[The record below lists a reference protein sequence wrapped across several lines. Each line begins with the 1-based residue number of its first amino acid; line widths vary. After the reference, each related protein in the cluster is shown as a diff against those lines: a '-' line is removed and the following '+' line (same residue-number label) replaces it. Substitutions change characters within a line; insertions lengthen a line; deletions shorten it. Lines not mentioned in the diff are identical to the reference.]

1 MAPTLHM
8 LAVIFASVFLQGASS
23 AQFNDTIFAVTVSSQ
38 VKAGSQETLCAL
50 INEPTEPVV
59 LSVTLHTGP
68 RKTLILKQA
77 VRRNYYQC
85 LEFQVPLVRVRTV
98 ATLTVD
104 VKGKS
109 DTMNKKTK
117 ILIAPPAYVH
127 IVKTDKPIYKPG
139 QTVQFRIVSLDS
151 SFIPMDRLYTVV
163 ELQDPNANRIAQW
176 LDKFNSGILDLSH
189 PIIPE
194 AAQGTYLITAT
205 TDKGEKITHSFEIKE
220 YVLPKFE
227 VTVQLP
233 SVISILDE
241 EVTLKI
247 CGKYT
252 YGKPVVGSVKAE
264 FCRNAIRYFW
274 RSPMES
280 NICKTYRLKTDAS
293 GCATQMVSLEDFA
306 LNKYMYD
313 DSFVVKAELEEYGTG
328 VTLQGTARA
337 RFSAVIRTVTFEDV
351 PQSFRPG
358 IPFAGKVKMTGPDT
372 KPVAREH
379 VYLFSPDAATLE
391 LTTNAEG
398 MASFSLDTS
407 NWKDNVNIQAKSQ
420 LDDEIVYIE
429 GIRKPDYINAYR
441 YISKFYSKSNSFL
454 KLMPVNGDIAC
465 NKDTTVRAQ
474 YIIQGKELNRRQRT
488 LDFYYLVMSK
498 GAIVQ
503 HGHIRVHVRAGT
515 ENKGAVTIPL
525 HRVIDLAPF
534 AQVVVYTVLPD
545 GEAVADSLDFPI
557 QLCLKN
563 KVSVQFSS
571 RQALPAAKTTLRL
584 RAQPGSLCSL
594 RAIDQSVL
602 LLQAEKELTVDY
614 VYSRLPLQRLT
625 GYPYE
630 VDEFGPYPCL
640 GGPGPFP
647 GDVVLPRRGRRSL
660 PFAPVTQKDDVYS
673 IFKEIGVKLVT
684 NSDVKKPF
692 DCPYRYPIL
701 FEGGG
706 ALPLRVREGQ
716 APPAPVDGS
725 VDEAEETVRTFFP
738 ETWIWDL
745 VSVGRRGTVNV
756 MKTVPDTITKW
767 AADAFC
773 VSPVGFGVAPTAAL
787 TAFQPFFVSL
797 TMPYSVI
804 RGETFTLKATV
815 FNYLSKCIMV
825 KVTLPPSDSYT
836 FKNCDSCRYTMCVC
850 SEESKTFS
858 WIVTPTALGKIDV
871 KVSAAAVRTYLRCG
885 RQVAS
890 VPNVGRIDT
899 VVRSLLV
906 EAEGTPQ
913 SISHNALLCPADGP
927 EEKKI
932 SLVLPKIFV
941 AGSDRATV
949 SVLGDLMGRAMKNL
963 DKLLA
968 MPYGCGEQNMLK
980 FAPNIFI
987 LNYLKSTGQLTAD
1000 ILEKAT
1006 RFLESG
1012 YQRELTYKHDDGSY
1026 SAFGKSDKSGN
1037 TWLTT
1042 FVMKS
1047 FGGAKPYIFVDP
1059 KHIQDAKKW
1068 LYSKQG
1074 RDGCFTSVGKLF
1086 HNGMKGGVSDDV
1098 SLTAYIVA
1106 ALLELDTDIND
1117 PVIQS
1122 ALGCLKQAADQKDNL
1137 YTTALMSY
1145 TFTLA
1150 RDTQMRSKLI
1160 AYLHQ
1165 KSIAMDGTRHW
1176 KREGSTGTGLDSVA
1190 VEMTSYVM
1198 LALLSGPAMP
1208 GFGLDYVS
1216 GIVRWLTQQQN
1227 EYGGY
1232 SSTQDTVVA
1241 LQALAKYAAATYS
1254 GNGRTT
1260 VTVTSLGGV
1269 NKVFIVHQRNRL
1281 LYQEENLSDV
1291 PGEYTIAARGR
1302 SCVLA
1307 QITLHFNIP
1316 PPPDYSVFKISAN
1329 TFSKCSPSK
1338 IEIGL
1343 NIHARY
1349 QGRRDETNMLIMNI
1363 KLLSGHILA
1372 KNSLELLNNE
1382 PSVKRVELDEGY
1394 LNIYMDGLRRGEAVD
1409 YRMTL
1414 EQEMPVKNLKAAVV
1428 KLYDYYQPSDV
1439 AATEYTSPCEK
1450 RPLFRGPRAAQS

>member
-1 MAPTLHM
+1 M
-8 LAVIFASVFLQGASS
+8 
-23 AQFNDTIFAVTVSSQ
+23 
-38 VKAGSQETLCAL
+38 GS
-50 INEPTEPVV
+50 
-59 LSVTLHTGP
+59 

-77 VRRNYYQC
+77 VTQTYYDC
-85 LEFQVPLVRVRTV
+85 LDFQVPMVRARTV

-117 ILIAPPAYVH
+117 ILIVPPAYVH

-139 QTVQFRIVSLDS
+139 QTVQFRIVSMDS

-252 YGKPVVGSVKAE
+252 YGKPVVGSVKAD

-328 VTLQGTARA
+328 VTLQGTGRA

-358 IPFAGKVKMTGPDT
+358 IPFAGKVKMTGPDK
-372 KPVAREH
+372 KPVANEH
-379 VYLFSPDAATLE
+379 VYLFNPESVTVK
-391 LTTNAEG
+391 LTTNTEG

-407 NWKDNVNIQAKSQ
+407 NWKDNVNLQAKSQ
-420 LDDEIVYIE
+420 LADDHVYIPE
-429 GIRKPDYINAYR
+429 IRKPEYWNAYH
-441 YISKFYSKSNSFL
+441 YVSKFYSKSNSFL
-454 KLMPVNGDIAC
+454 KLMPVSGNIAC
-465 NKDTTVRAQ
+465 DKDATVLAR
-474 YIIQGKELNRRQRT
+474 YIIQGEELKEGQDT

-498 GAIVQ
+498 GSIVQ
-503 HGHIRVHVRAGT
+503 HGTIPVAVRMAT
-515 ENKGAVTIPL
+515 ENKGEVTIPL
-525 HRVIDLAPF
+525 HQVIDLAPF
-534 AQVVVYTVLPD
+534 AQVVVYTVLPG

-571 RQALPAAKTTLRL
+571 LQELPAAKTTLRL

-614 VYSRLPLQRLT
+614 VYNQLPLQRLS
-625 GYPYE
+625 GYAYE
-630 VDEFGPYPCL
+630 VDEFEPYPCY
-640 GGPGPFP
+640 GGPGPLPVEEIF
-647 GDVVLPRRGRRSL
+647 LPRRDRRSL
-660 PFAPVTQKDDVYS
+660 YYGPVTQKDDVFS

-692 DCPYRYPIL
+692 NCFPIYL
-701 FEGGG
+701 KGAAGSVGGGGG
-706 ALPLRVREGQ
+706 AGGGPLPIMFDEAQASAAGEGN
-716 APPAPVDGS
+716 

-871 KVSAAAVRTYLRCG
+871 KVSAEALKTNLLCG
-885 RQVAS
+885 NEVAS
-890 VPNVGRIDT
+890 VPDVGRIDT

-1198 LALLSGPAMP
+1198 LALLSGPAVP

-1241 LQALAKYAAATYS
+1241 LQALAKYAAATFS
-1254 GNGRTT
+1254 GDGRTT

-1269 NKVFIVHQRNRL
+1269 NKVFTVDQSNRL

-1291 PGEYTIAARGR
+1291 PGEYTIAAEGQ

-1307 QITLHFNIP
+1307 QITLHYNIP
-1316 PPPDYSVFKISAN
+1316 PPPDYSVFEISAN

-1394 LNIYMDGLRRGEAVD
+1394 VNIYMDGLKQGEAVD

-1414 EQEMPVKNLKAAVV
+1414 EQEMPVENLKAAVV
-1428 KLYDYYQPSDV
+1428 KVYDYYQPSDV

-1450 RPLFRGPRAAQS
+1450 RSVFKPEPIGNRRGPRAPRA

>member
-1 MAPTLHM
+1 MT
-8 LAVIFASVFLQGASS
+8 QGSRHS
-23 AQFNDTIFAVTVSSQ
+23 IFAVTVSSQ
-38 VKAGSQETLCAL
+38 VRGGLQETLCVL

-59 LSVTLHTGP
+59 LSVTLHMGS
-68 RKTLILKQA
+68 RSTLIMKQA
-77 VRRNYYQC
+77 VTQDYYDC
-85 LEFQVPLVRVRTV
+85 LNFQVPLVRTRTV
-98 ATLTVD
+98 ATLSVT
-104 VKGKS
+104 VKGES
-109 DTMNKKTK
+109 GTMNKKTK
-117 ILIAPPAYVH
+117 ILIMPPAFIH
-127 IVKTDKPIYKPG
+127 IVQTDKPIYKPG
-139 QTVQFRIVSLDS
+139 QTVQFRIVSMDS

-163 ELQDPNANRIAQW
+163 ELQDPNSNRIAQW
-176 LDKFNSGILDLSH
+176 LDKFVNAGILDLSH

-194 AAQGTYLITAT
+194 AAQGTYVITAT
-205 TDKGEKITHSFEIKE
+205 TDKGEKISHIFEIKE

-252 YGKPVVGSVKAE
+252 YGKPVVGSVKAV
-264 FCRNAIRYFW
+264 FCRTAIRYFW

-280 NICKTYRLKTDAS
+280 NICKTFQLKTDGS

-306 LNKYMYD
+306 LNQYMYD
-313 DSFVVKAELEEYGTG
+313 DNFVVEAEVEEYGTG
-328 VTLQGTARA
+328 VTLQGTGRA

-351 PQSFRPG
+351 PQAYRPG
-358 IPFAGKVKMTGPDT
+358 IPFSGKVKMTGPDK
-372 KPVAREH
+372 KPVANEP
-379 VYLFSPDAATLE
+379 VYLFNPHSITLK
-391 LTTNAEG
+391 LTTNTEG
-398 MASFSLDTS
+398 VASFSLDTS
-407 NWKDNVNIQAKSQ
+407 NWKDNVNLEAKSQ
-420 LDDEIVYIE
+420 LVDDNVYIPD
-429 GIRKPDYINAYR
+429 IRKPEYRNAYH
-441 YISKFYSKSNSFL
+441 YVSEFYSKSNSFL
-454 KLMPVNGDIAC
+454 KLMPVSGNIAC
-465 NKDTTVRAQ
+465 NKGAPVRAR
-474 YIIQGKELNRRQRT
+474 YIIQGKELKKGQET
-488 LDFYYLVMSK
+488 LEFYYLVVSK
-498 GAIVQ
+498 GALVQ
-503 HGHIRVHVRAGT
+503 HGNIPVAVRMGT
-515 ENKGAVTIPL
+515 ENKGEVTIPL
-525 HRVIDLAPF
+525 HQVMDLAPF
-534 AQVVVYTVLPD
+534 AQVLVATVLPG
-545 GEAVADSLDFPI
+545 GEIVADSQDFPI

-571 RQALPAAKTTLRL
+571 LQELPAEKTTLKL
-584 RAQPGSLCSL
+584 QAQPGSLCSV

-614 VYSRLPLQRLT
+614 VYKQLPVQRLS
-625 GYPYE
+625 GYPYDI
-630 VDEFGPYPCL
+630 DEFGPYPCFL
-640 GGPGPFP
+640 GPGPI
-647 GDVVLPRRGRRSL
+647 GEEEILLPRRSPRSL
-660 PFAPVTQKDDVYS
+660 YYGPVTQKNDVFS
-673 IFKEIGVKLVT
+673 IFKEIGLKLVT

-692 DCPYRYPIL
+692 DCQYRYPI
-701 FEGGG
+701 FFKGAGGG
-706 ALPLRVREGQ
+706 AGGGEVPIILNEAQ
-716 APPAPVDGS
+716 ASGAGDDFE
-725 VDEAEETVRTFFP
+725 DEKEETVRTFFP

-745 VSVGRRGTVNV
+745 VSVGATGTANV

-767 AADAFC
+767 AAGAFC
-773 VSPVGFGVAPTAAL
+773 VSSVGFGVAPTTAL

-797 TMPYSVI
+797 TLPYSVI
-804 RGETFTLKATV
+804 RGEAFTLKATV

-825 KVTLPPSDSYT
+825 KVTLAQSDTYT
-836 FKNCDSCRYTMCVC
+836 FRNCYNCQYSMCLC

-858 WIVTPTALGKIDV
+858 WIVTPTTLGKVDV
-871 KVSAAAVRTYLRCG
+871 KVSAEALKTNLRCG
-885 RQVAS
+885 NEVAS
-890 VPNVGRIDT
+890 VPDVGRIDT

-913 SISHNALLCPADGP
+913 SVSHNALLCPAGGP

-932 SLVLPKIFV
+932 SLVLPKKFV
-941 AGSDRATV
+941 AGSVRATV

-987 LNYLKSTGQLTAD
+987 LNYLKSTGQLTAE

-1074 RDGCFTSVGKLF
+1074 RDGCITSVGKLF

-1106 ALLELDTDIND
+1106 ALLELDSDIND

-1122 ALGCLKQAADQKDNL
+1122 ALGCLKEAAGQRDNL

-1150 RDTQMRSKLI
+1150 RDEEMRSKLI
-1160 AYLHQ
+1160 TYLHQ
-1165 KSIAMDGTRHW
+1165 QSIAMDGTRHW
-1176 KREGSTGTGLDSVA
+1176 KREGTSGTGLDSVA

-1227 EYGGY
+1227 PYGGF

-1254 GNGRTT
+1254 VGGRTR

-1269 NKVFIVHQRNRL
+1269 NKVFIVDQRNRL
-1281 LYQEENLSDV
+1281 LYQEESLSDV
-1291 PGEYTIAARGR
+1291 PGEYTIAAEGR

-1307 QITLHFNIP
+1307 QISMHYNIP
-1316 PPPDYSVFKISAN
+1316 PPADFSVFDIVAN
-1329 TFSKCSPSK
+1329 TISKCNPSK
-1338 IEIGL
+1338 TEIIL
-1343 NIHARY
+1343 SIHARY
-1349 QGRRDETNMLIMNI
+1349 QGRREETNMVIMNI

-1372 KNSLELLNNE
+1372 KSSLELLNSE

-1394 LNIYMDGLRRGEAVD
+1394 VNIYLDGLKRGEAVD
-1409 YRMTL
+1409 YKMTL
-1414 EQEMPVKNLKAAVV
+1414 EQDVPVENLKAAVV
-1428 KLYDYYQPSDV
+1428 KVYDYYQPSDV
-1439 AATEYTSPCEK
+1439 AATEYTSPCVK
-1450 RPLFRGPRAAQS
+1450 RVAEQFGRLRASRP